1 MTLYNKITHR
11 IILFLGIKSIKLIP
25 IINNLCNN
33 TLLYFTSGIIYKC
46 IEIASKD
53 NLYSTK
59 FLGY

>member
-33 TLLYFTSGIIYKC
+33 TLLYFTSGTSRLQVKIIC
-46 IEIASKD
+46 IQQ
-53 NLYSTK
+53 N
-59 FLGY
+59 F